1 MSSPAIPR
9 PSAVA
14 RAVVAVVLLGFAASL
29 PLAGQSD
36 EPVDLDAV
44 YAIKAE
50 GFGRSQ
56 VMELLSWLTD
66 VHGPRLTGSPNLQ
79 AAADYTVEQFAEWGL
94 SNIAQEVWGEFG
106 RGWTNE
112 RFYAH
117 AIAPQAY
124 PLIGYPK
131 AWTPGTGGVVTG
143 EAVLAIIGNDADIE
157 KHRGTLAGK
166 FVLTA
171 PVPDVQALFEAP
183 GRRYTD
189 EQLAGLAAQPDPSRR
204 RGRRRGGRGG
214 RGFAAQRTAFF
225 VEEGVAALIQPGP
238 NPRSRR
244 GDTGSVWVG
253 SGGSRNPDDPP
264 VAPQVVLLSEHYGRI
279 VRTLEKDIP
288 VTLELNVQNSF
299 HDDTLDGFN
308 IIAEI
313 PGTNRADEV
322 VMLGAHF
329 DSWHAGTGAT
339 DNAAG
344 SAVMM
349 EAMRILKATGLP
361 LRRTVR
367 IALWTGEEQGL
378 LGSRAYVTKHFGDRH
393 TMALEPA
400 HARLSGYFNVDNGT
414 GLLRGVYLQR
424 NEAIAPVFEAWME
437 PFANLGMSTLS
448 IRNTGGTDHLAFD
461 AVGLPGFQFIQ
472 DPVEYSSRTHHTNL
486 DVYDRV
492 QASDMMKNAVI
503 VASFVYHAANRDAL
517 LPRKPLPQPQPRR
530 GQPTA
535 GAR

>member
-1 MSSPAIPR
+1 MSIPATR
-9 PSAVA
+9 RLSAVA
-14 RAVVAVVLLGFAASL
+14 RIVLAVVIFGLAASF

-36 EPVDLDAV
+36 EPVDLDAI

-50 GFGRSQ
+50 GFERSQ
-56 VMELLSWLTD
+56 VMELISWLTD
-66 VHGPRLTGSPNLQ
+66 VHGPRLTGSPTLQ
-79 AAADYTVEQFAEWGL
+79 SAADYTVEQFAEWGL
-94 SNIAQEVWGEFG
+94 DNIAQEVWGEFG
-106 RGWTNE
+106 RGWTND

-131 AWTPGTGGVVTG
+131 AWTPGTDGVVTG
-143 EAVLAIIGNDADIE
+143 PAVLAIIANDADIE
-157 KHRGTLAGK
+157 EHRGTLAGK

-171 PVPDVQALFEAP
+171 EVPDVQAMFEAP

-189 EQLAGLAAQPDPSRR
+189 EQLAALAAPPDPAGRR
-204 RGRRRGGRGG
+204 RRRGGG
-214 RGFAAQRTAFF
+214 RDRSFPARRMAFF

-238 NPRSRR
+238 QPGTGR

-253 SGGSRNPDDPP
+253 SGGSRNPDAPP
-264 VAPQVVLLSEHYGRI
+264 AAPQVVLLTEHYGRI
-279 VRTLEKDIP
+279 ARTLEKDIP
-288 VTLELNVQNSF
+288 VILELNVQNTF
-299 HDDTLDGFN
+299 HDDTLDAFN
-308 IIAEI
+308 IIAEL
-313 PGTNRADEV
+313 PGTDRADEV

-378 LGSRAYVTKHFGDRH
+378 LGSRAYVTTHFGDRR

-414 GLLRGVYLQR
+414 GLLRGVYLQG
-424 NEAIAPVFEAWME
+424 NEAIAPIFDAWMA
-437 PFANLGMSTLS
+437 PFANLGMTTLS
-448 IRNTGGTDHLAFD
+448 IRNTGGTDHQAFD

-486 DVYDRV
+486 DVYERV

-503 VASFVYHAANRDAL
+503 VASFVYHAANRDEL
-517 LPRKPLPQPQPRR
+517 LPRKPLPRPPPRR
-530 GQPTA
+530 
-535 GAR
+535 

>member
-1 MSSPAIPR
+1 MSNPASPR
-9 PSAVA
+9 LSAAA
-14 RAVVAVVLLGFAASL
+14 RVILAVLILGVAASR
-29 PLAGQSD
+29 PLAGQSA

-44 YAIKAE
+44 FAIKAE
-50 GFGRSQ
+50 GFERSQ
-56 VMELLSWLTD
+56 VMELMSWLTD

-79 AAADYTVEQFAEWGL
+79 AAADYTVAQFAEWGL

-106 RGWTNE
+106 RGWSND

-117 AIAPQAY
+117 AIEPQAY
-124 PLIGYPK
+124 PLIGYSK
-131 AWTPGTGGVVTG
+131 AWTPGTAGVVTG
-143 EAVLAIIGNDADIE
+143 EAVLAIIASDDDIE
-157 KHRGTLAGK
+157 AHRGTLEGK

-171 PVPDVQALFEAP
+171 PPADVQAMFDAP
-183 GRRYTD
+183 GRRYTA
-189 EQLAGLAAQPDPSRR
+189 EQLAGLAEQPDPAGR
-204 RGRRRGGRGG
+204 RGRRGGGGRD
-214 RGFAAQRTAFF
+214 RDFTARRTAFF

-238 NPRSRR
+238 NPGSRR

-279 VRTLEKDIP
+279 LRTLEKDIP
-288 VTLELNVQNSF
+288 VTLELNVQNIF
-299 HDDTLDGFN
+299 YEDTLDTFN

-313 PGTNRADEV
+313 PGTDRADEV

-349 EAMRILKATGLP
+349 EVMRILTATGLP

-378 LGSRAYVTKHFGDRH
+378 LGSRAYVATHFGDRR
-393 TMALEPA
+393 TMALEPD
-400 HARLSGYFNVDNGT
+400 HAGLSGYFNVDNGT
-414 GLLRGVYLQR
+414 GLLRGVYLQG

-437 PFANLGMSTLS
+437 PFANLGMTTLS

-472 DPVEYSSRTHHTNL
+472 DPVEYGSRTHHTNM
-486 DVYDRV
+486 DVYERV

-503 VASFVYHAANRDAL
+503 VASFVYHAATRDEL
-517 LPRKPLPQPQPRR
+517 LPRKPLPKPAPGRR
-530 GQPTA
+530 
-535 GAR
+535 

>member
-1 MSSPAIPR
+1 MSSPTAR
-9 PSAVA
+9 RLSAAA
-14 RAVVAVVLLGFAASL
+14 RVVLVVGVLGFAASP
-29 PLAGQSD
+29 PLAGQID
-36 EPVDLDAV
+36 EPVDLNAV

-50 GFGRSQ
+50 GFERSQ
-56 VMELLSWLTD
+56 VMELMSWLTD
-66 VHGPRLTGSPNLQ
+66 VHGPRLTGSPILQ

-94 SNIAQEVWGEFG
+94 VNIAQEVWGEFG

-117 AIAPQAY
+117 AIEPQAY

-131 AWTPGTGGVVTG
+131 AWTPGTGGVVSE
-143 EAVLAIIGNDADIE
+143 EAVLAIIENDADIE

-171 PVPDVQALFEAP
+171 IVPDVQALFEAP
-183 GRRYTD
+183 GRRYSD
-189 EQLAGLAAQPDPSRR
+189 EQLAGLAAQPDPAGR
-204 RGRRRGGRGG
+204 RGRPQGGGRDQ
-214 RGFAAQRTAFF
+214 GFADRRMAFF
-225 VEEGVAALIQPGP
+225 VEEGVAALIEPGP
-238 NPRSRR
+238 DPGSGR
-244 GDTGSVWVG
+244 GDSGSVFVR
-253 SGGSRNPDDPP
+253 SGGSRNPNDPP
-264 VAPQVVLLSEHYGRI
+264 VAPQVVLLTEHYGRI
-279 VRTLEKDIP
+279 ARTLEKDIP
-288 VTLELNVQNSF
+288 VTLELNVQNRF
-299 HDDTLDGFN
+299 HVDTLDAFN

-313 PGTNRADEV
+313 PGTVLADEV

-349 EAMRILKATGLP
+349 EAMRILKTTGLR

-378 LGSRAYVTKHFGDRH
+378 LGSRAYVTTHFGDRR
-393 TMALEPA
+393 TMALKPA

-414 GLLRGVYLQR
+414 GLVRGVYLQG

-437 PFANLGMSTLS
+437 PFANLGMTTLS

-472 DPVEYSSRTHHTNL
+472 DPVEYGSRTHHTNL
-486 DVYDRV
+486 DVYEHV

-503 VASFVYHAANRDAL
+503 VAAFVYHAANRDEL
-517 LPRKPLPQPQPRR
+517 LPRKPLPRPLPRR
-530 GQPTA
+530 
-535 GAR
+535 R